1 MQVSNDGLFNISQNL
16 NSANRV
22 LAEITSG
29 TQSKSGDVASASIA
43 SHLNT
48 QVASYSQG
56 LANANDGISM
66 MQVADGATT
75 QLKDNL
81 QRLNELSVEYGNGI
95 LNDDNRTTLEQEFS
109 AIVGSMQDIVDS
121 TSFNGNVI
129 FGEELTFNIADSSV
143 STSIASLDFSS
154 LDVTDQGSIEDIS
167 KTLASVSSEIGSTS
181 NALESSSRSIFASM
195 VNTAAAASQMSDT
208 DIAQAITEFNQSS
221 IQLEASTIAQVHKIT
236 QMQQSIQTLLG

>member
-1 MQVSNDGLFNISQNL
+1 MQVNNDGLFNVSQNL

-22 LAEITSG
+22 LAEVTSG
-29 TQSKSGDVASASIA
+29 VQDKNSDVASASIA
-43 SHLNT
+43 NHLNT

-66 MQVADGATT
+66 MQVADGAAT

-81 QRLNELSVEYGNGI
+81 QRLNELSIEYGNGI
-95 LNDDNRTTLEQEFS
+95 LNDDNRATLEQEFG
-109 AIVGSMQDIVDS
+109 AIVGSMQDIVNS
-121 TSFNGNVI
+121 TSFNGKAI
-129 FGEELTFNIADSSV
+129 FGEELTFNIADNNV
-143 STSIASLDFSS
+143 TTSIASLDFSS
-154 LDVTDQGSIEDIS
+154 LDITDQGSIEAMS

-181 NALESSSRSIFASM
+181 NALESGSRSIFASM

-208 DIAQAITEFNQSS
+208 DIAQAITEFNQSN
-221 IQLEASTIAQVHKIT
+221 IQLEASTIAQAHKTT